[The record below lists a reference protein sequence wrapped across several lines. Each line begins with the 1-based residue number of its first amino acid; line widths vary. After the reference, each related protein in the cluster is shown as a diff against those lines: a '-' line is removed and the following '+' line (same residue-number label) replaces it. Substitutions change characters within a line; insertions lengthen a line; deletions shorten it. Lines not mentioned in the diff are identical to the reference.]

1 MSIVFRLCYH
11 PKRKTQHP
19 LVIEDMLELAE
30 AGQQEAVDACVIML
44 TDFFRQGKDSRY
56 CKVMKGLFWELKS
69 RSRGGFKGG
78 SRVYFFWLGENYQEA
93 AIVRAEYKTEVEP
106 DVAILNDVA
115 EIIEAYRQRKKV
127 W

>member
-1 MSIVFRLCYH
+1 MSIIFRLCYH
-11 PKRKTQHP
+11 PARKTKHP

-30 AGQQEAVDACVIML
+30 AGRQEAVDACVMML
-44 TDFFRQGKDSRY
+44 ADFFRQGKDSRY

-69 RSRGGFKGG
+69 RSRGGLKGG
-78 SRVYFFWLGENYQEA
+78 TRVYFFWLGENYQET
-93 AIVRAEYKTEVEP
+93 AIVRAEYKTEAEP

-115 EIIEAYRQRKKV
+115 EIIEAYRQGKKV